1 MLCIISNELTLLRN
15 YRKVGGVF
23 LHTEETLL
31 QQLAELGIDPKGTLL
46 VHSSMKSIGQVEGGA
61 DTVLDAFSTYMKDGL
76 LVLPAMTWSYINRN
90 NPYFYV
96 NESESCVGI
105 LTELF
110 WRRPN
115 VVRSLHPTHSV
126 AALGKD
132 AKSFTEGDEKF
143 DTPCARGSVY
153 GKMLDRQGQ
162 ILLVGVDLRRCTFI
176 HGIEEWMDVP
186 GRVSDHHE
194 QLYTVL
200 PDGTKI
206 SAPQRRHTSSWSE
219 HYWKVEEVL
228 AKRGAITYGKFGDAD
243 VIVCDTVK
251 MYQDI
256 SKMLAIDLDLF
267 GDNEPLADKIVDIM
281 LSEKEHVKIDG

>member
-1 MLCIISNELTLLRN
+1 M
-15 YRKVGGVF
+15 
-23 LHTEETLL
+23 HTEESLL
-31 QQLAELGIDPKGTLL
+31 QQLEELGIDPKGTLL

-76 LVLPAMTWSYINRN
+76 LVFPAITWESINKHS
-90 NPYFYV
+90 PKFYV
-96 NESESCVGI
+96 NQTETCVGL
-105 LTELF
+105 LTEMF
-110 WRRPN
+110 WKRPN

-132 AKSFTEGDEKF
+132 AKSFTAGDERF
-143 DTPCARGSVY
+143 DTPCARGSAW
-153 GKMLDRQGQ
+153 GKLLDRQGQ
-162 ILLVGVDLRRCTFI
+162 IMLVGVDLRRCTFI

-186 GRVSDHHE
+186 GRMTDHHE

-206 SAPQRRHTSSWSE
+206 SVPQRRHTGLAWSE

-243 VIVCDTVK
+243 VLVCDTVK
-251 MYQDI
+251 MHRDI

-267 GDNEPLADKIVDIM
+267 GDNEPLDNEIVEFMLNDKEQVMINN
-281 LSEKEHVKIDG
+281 